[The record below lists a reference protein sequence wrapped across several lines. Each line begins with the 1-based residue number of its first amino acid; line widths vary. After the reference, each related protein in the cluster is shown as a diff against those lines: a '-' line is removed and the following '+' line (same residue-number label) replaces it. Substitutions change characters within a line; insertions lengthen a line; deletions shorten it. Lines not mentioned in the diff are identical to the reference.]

1 MNNILQPLFNKF
13 IILKNKKLTKSLGVH
28 NVLRNYSHET
38 DHIIE
43 EATFIKQL
51 EYCYKII
58 LSNKNY
64 SLLHPAFET
73 YYNIQN
79 FLEDV
84 LKNENNALV
93 LEPEDIK
100 FDSNFI
106 FFAGDK
112 VYLTE
117 YGFTLLHLQTISL
130 LNNVNNLPIKSDSNT
145 IALEDHHDLKHA
157 ILKIAKTLRQ
167 DKEKRLYLNDFKPLL
182 LYITKTEYENSFCIL
197 IKKALSDSFAHL
209 KDPKISSTS
218 LCYSLSHVIILFL
231 STINT
236 KFNVLLDIL
245 QKEDL
250 KDLSQDSFNKNF
262 IESLINVCYYTN
274 PKEIKNK
281 LSQLFLSFD
290 FGLVDHNLYELLYLY
305 IINIFYEKH
314 SKEVIVQLFPRFP
327 FENYTSFRL
336 RKTLKKM
343 EGKLG
348 NSILELLLETDI
360 IIQSKEKK
368 KLKTINQISI
378 NSKYVLDFAFQEGY
392 AVKKPM
398 YYFNQHVGIND
409 IQSLIKKQTKF
420 IHERVT
426 KDLKLDTL
434 LLITLIKNERIHRIH
449 KNKSLVLTVNN
460 NYPLNKLTPENRFS
474 IDKRFL
480 RLIMALLIA
489 LHIPENKSDLTI
501 DSFNIFFNNES
512 CQYLFTLYNIELKF
526 IKSLL
531 TKYGND
537 SIFLKELYEI
547 LTLAVTFSIPEVTD
561 TEKEKKK
568 KNSGWVKKKLSH
580 EYPWKTIIMDLL
592 NKIQQY
598 RLFLIGTIKDAII
611 YAPFNYFI
619 TSSFLDSRG
628 RLYNDEIFLN
638 IQNNPLSKML
648 LKLYGPITIDNGLAA
663 WNIIQKT
670 LNVNFNHSFEEAV
683 EKNKELTLNYL
694 FSFFNSNK
702 ISFDNFKD
710 FIKGIDKINIDESA
724 LLNYVHSN
732 IKKIKK
738 IMIVCSKIMRYLDGD
753 LDIVEYDANNS
764 GVQMISILFHDVDL
778 ATSCNLLGQ
787 EQNDVYQKV
796 NVMFQEKLKAL
807 QEIKNQNIILDNIL
821 NEFLNFDTI
830 VYKNNI
836 LNSTLIENIV
846 NNQKTNILTLE
857 ESVKQMLHYF
867 LTANLNNS
875 TWITQTINH
884 LYKGFKNLNI
894 EIPSQ
899 MINDFLMLVPVK
911 EITIIKN
918 CTQAFTSELKTFGKY
933 LLILRVMFSLEKYYK
948 KYPWLDIN
956 TDFWNDRE
964 LFKKSVMTLY
974 YNAKRTTRIDDF
986 TKFLKEKHETSL
998 SEYDSDSFKKKNY
1011 NNLINIIE
1019 SFFNDYAK
1027 TYMTGVISMN
1037 KLTNILVN
1045 KPKYNNIINQYFKIK
1060 IYPRKQHKFS
1070 IDHYNNKDKRKQIT
1084 LQIST
1089 EELNK
1094 QELKRTLSP
1103 NIIHSMDAY
1112 IVHTYNRKLSKI
1124 QAQLNKDNTN
1134 FIIGSYIN
1142 HDCFA
1147 STFPL
1152 ITRTILKQCY
1162 KELIEQN
1169 YLSRLGLNN
1178 DEINALRPI
1187 TLLQFKEKF
1196 EKDINDNFF
1205 K

>member
-13 IILKNKKLTKSLGVH
+13 IILKNKKSIKNLGVH
-28 NVLRNYSHET
+28 NFLRNYSHET

-43 EATFIKQL
+43 EGNYLKQL
-51 EYCYKII
+51 EYCYNVL

-64 SLLHPAFET
+64 SLFHPAFET
-73 YYNIQN
+73 YFNIQG
-79 FLEDV
+79 FLEDL

-112 VYLTE
+112 IYLTD

-130 LNNVNNLPIKSDSNT
+130 LNNVHNLPVKSEAST

-167 DKEKRLYLNDFKPLL
+167 DKEKRLYLKDFKPLL
-182 LYITKTEYENSFCIL
+182 LYITKTEYEDSFCII

-209 KDPKISSTS
+209 KEPKTSSTS

-231 STINT
+231 STINV
-236 KFNVLLDIL
+236 KFNVLLDII
-245 QKEDL
+245 QRENL

-262 IESLINVCYYTN
+262 IENLINVCYYTN
-274 PKEIKNK
+274 PIEIKSK
-281 LSQLFLSFD
+281 LAQLFLPLD
-290 FGLVDHNLYELLYLY
+290 LGLIDHNLHELLYLY
-305 IINIFYEKH
+305 IINILYEKH

-327 FENYTSFRL
+327 FENYISFHI

-348 NSILELLLETDI
+348 NSILELLLETEI
-360 IIQSKEKK
+360 IIQSKEKN

-378 NSKYVLDFAFQEGY
+378 NKKYVLDFAFQEGY

-434 LLITLIKNERIHRIH
+434 LLITLIKNERIHKIH
-449 KNKSLVLTVNN
+449 KNKSLLLTSNN

-474 IDKRFL
+474 IDKSSL
-480 RLIMALLIA
+480 RLIMVLLIN
-489 LHIPENKSDLTI
+489 LNIQEDHSNLTV
-501 DSFNIFFNNES
+501 DTFNIFFNNES

-531 TKYGND
+531 SKYGND
-537 SIFLKELYEI
+537 IMFLKDLYEI
-547 LTLAVTFSIPEVTD
+547 LKLAVTFSIPEVTD
-561 TEKEKKK
+561 IEKGK
-568 KNSGWVKKKLSH
+568 KNSGWVKKNLSY
-580 EYPWKTIIMDLL
+580 EYPWKEIIMDLL

-611 YAPFNYFI
+611 YAPFNYFV

-638 IQNNPLSKML
+638 IQNNALSKIL
-648 LKLYGPITIDNGLAA
+648 LKLYSPITIDNGLTA

-683 EKNKELTLNYL
+683 EKNKELTLDYL

-702 ISFDNFKD
+702 ISLNNFKD
-710 FIKGIDKINIDESA
+710 FIKRIDKINLDESA
-724 LLNYVHSN
+724 LLSYVHSN

-738 IMIVCSKIMRYLDGD
+738 TMLVCSKIIRYINGD

-764 GVQMISILFHDVDL
+764 GIQMISILFHDVEL
-778 ATSCNLLGQ
+778 ATSCNLLGR
-787 EQNDVYQKV
+787 ENNDVYQKV
-796 NVMFQEKLKAL
+796 NVMFLSQLRAL
-807 QEIKNQNIILDNIL
+807 QQIKNKNIILDNIL
-821 NEFLNFDTI
+821 NEFLNVDTI
-830 VYKNNI
+830 VYKYNI
-836 LNSTLIENIV
+836 LNSSLIESIV
-846 NNQKTNILTLE
+846 TNHKNNILTLE
-857 ESVKQMLHYF
+857 ESIKQILHYF
-867 LTANLNNS
+867 LTANLNKS
-875 TWITQTINH
+875 TWITQTINY

-894 EIPSQ
+894 EIPSK
-899 MINDFLMLVPVK
+899 IIDDFLIFVPLK

-918 CTQAFTSELKTFGKY
+918 CTQAFTSEFKTFGKY
-933 LLILRVMFSLEKYYK
+933 LLILRVIFSLEKYYK
-948 KYPWLDIN
+948 KYPWLDIK

-986 TKFLKEKHETSL
+986 TKFLKEKHENSL
-998 SEYDSDSFKKKNY
+998 SDFDSDSFTKKNY

-1019 SFFNDYAK
+1019 NFFNDYAK

-1045 KPKYNNIINQYFKIK
+1045 KTKYNNIINQYFKIK

-1070 IDHYNNKDKRKQIT
+1070 IDHYNSNDKRKQIT

-1124 QAQLNKDNTN
+1124 QADLNKANTN

-1147 STFPL
+1147 STFPI

-1169 YLSRLGLNN
+1169 YLSRLGLNDN
-1178 DEINALRPI
+1178 EIKALRPM
-1187 TLLQFKEKF
+1187 TLVNFKEKF